1 MLNIYVATYFTNI
14 QANITDS
21 DYTKDEILMINDHNN
36 YNCYSWAG
44 WFSVL
49 ILFMKTQ
56 NKYWFN
62 SIMTKINIKSKI
74 IKWPAQEHQLPS
86 QRQS

>member
-44 WFSVL
+44 
-49 ILFMKTQ
+49 
-56 NKYWFN
+56 
-62 SIMTKINIKSKI
+62 
-74 IKWPAQEHQLPS
+74 
-86 QRQS
+86 